1 MTTEGYPIKVINRT
15 SEGSIHLLSLL
26 LPYADLDIHRTG
38 EATQFKL
45 FVPPNADNTNENGTY
60 KCIIYH
66 RGKFVRV
73 QMDIQLLLKLTRQ
86 RRQSTF
92 CVLVHS

>member
-1 MTTEGYPIKVINRT
+1 MQTENER
-15 SEGSIHLLSLL
+15 SIHLLSLL

-38 EATQFKL
+38 QATQFKL
-45 FVPPNADNTNENGTY
+45 FVPPNGDNTTENGAY

-73 QMDIQLLLKLTRQ
+73 QSNGYPVADENEITY
-86 RRQSTF
+86 F
-92 CVLVHS
+92 IH